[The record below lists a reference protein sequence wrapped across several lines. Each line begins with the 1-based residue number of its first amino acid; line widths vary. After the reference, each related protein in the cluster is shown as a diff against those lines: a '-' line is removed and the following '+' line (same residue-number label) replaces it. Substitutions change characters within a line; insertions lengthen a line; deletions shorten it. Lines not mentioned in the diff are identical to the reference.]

1 MKSLTDGVLAEMLT
15 DAALAVQRNEAPMIT
30 DQALPPP
37 KRRCRHLRESPSLV
51 NGIT

>member
-15 DAALAVQRNEAPMIT
+15 DASLAVQRNEAPVIT
-30 DQALPPP
+30 DQALPP
-37 KRRCRHLRESPSLV
+37 KRRCQRLREPPTLV